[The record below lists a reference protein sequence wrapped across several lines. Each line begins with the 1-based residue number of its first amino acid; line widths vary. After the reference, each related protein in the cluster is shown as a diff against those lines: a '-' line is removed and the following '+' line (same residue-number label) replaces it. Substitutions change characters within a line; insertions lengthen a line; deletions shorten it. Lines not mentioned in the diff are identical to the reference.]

1 MANLTGYADGPP
13 TNPRGPCDA
22 IAGIHAAFAALVA
35 IIDRDRTGRGQLVE
49 SVMVNAAL
57 NVAAEQVI
65 EFSTHGNELRR
76 NGNRSLLG
84 QAQGVYACAGREQ
97 WLALAVEDASQ
108 WEALADWLG
117 RPDWT
122 AVVGDQLPTDDD
134 ALHDELDRRLG
145 VAFATRDLHET
156 VASLI
161 EAGVP
166 AEAVVLPG
174 DIEGNPQHVARAFF
188 EELQHP
194 VAGAQRYPGLPF
206 RLAEGP
212 DHWFDEPP
220 PLIGQH
226 NDVVLRDELGLSED
240 ERSALRHHSI
250 IGTRPQ
256 GL

>member
-1 MANLTGYADGPP
+1 
-13 TNPRGPCDA
+13 
-22 IAGIHAAFAALVA
+22 
-35 IIDRDRTGRGQLVE
+35 
-49 SVMVNAAL
+49 MVNAAL

-84 QAQGVYACAGREQ
+84 QAQGVYACAGDEQ
-97 WLALAVEDASQ
+97 WLALAVEDVAE

-117 RPDWT
+117 HPDW
-122 AVVGDQLPTDDD
+122 AAALGAQLPTDDG

-145 VAFATRDLHET
+145 VVFASRDLHDT

-161 EAGVP
+161 AAGVP

-174 DIEGNPQHVARAFF
+174 DIEANPQHTARAFF

-226 NDVVLRDELGLSED
+226 NDVVLRDDLDLSE
-240 ERSALRHHSI
+240 EECATLREQSI